1 MVQSAFR
8 IRFLSAAD
16 KLYDFNPCP
25 FAQHRLAPQRLLHDA
40 SIHFHGDAFRIEVQP
55 VQEIENSFAVAQGPC
70 LAIHNNLELHGW
82 LTPLFCTN
90 YSQIW
95 APSSLNSMPNSYA
108 EQYFPVLLQA
118 VIAMALAAGLLTVSF
133 LLGKRVRNRVKDM
146 PYESGIV
153 PTGDARQ
160 RFSVKFYLV
169 AMLFILFDIEAIFLY
184 PWAVVFRDLKMAAFL
199 EMLVFV
205 VLILSGF
212 FYIWKKGALD
222 WSGSDLSSR
231 KR

>member
-1 MVQSAFR
+1 MPQS
-8 IRFLSAAD
+8 
-16 KLYDFNPCP
+16 YT
-25 FAQHRLAPQRLLHDA
+25 
-40 SIHFHGDAFRIEVQP
+40 EV
-55 VQEIENSFAVAQGPC
+55 
-70 LAIHNNLELHGW
+70 
-82 LTPLFCTN
+82 
-90 YSQIW
+90 
-95 APSSLNSMPNSYA
+95 
-108 EQYFPVLLQA
+108 YFPVLVQA
-118 VIAMALAAGLLTVSF
+118 LLAMAVAAGLIAVSY

-146 PYESGIV
+146 PYESGIG
-153 PTGDARQ
+153 PTGDARH

-184 PWAVVFRDLKMAAFL
+184 PWAVVYRELKMFAFV

-222 WSGSDLSSR
+222 WSPDSTRDG

>member
-1 MVQSAFR
+1 MPTS
-8 IRFLSAAD
+8 
-16 KLYDFNPCP
+16 YT
-25 FAQHRLAPQRLLHDA
+25 
-40 SIHFHGDAFRIEVQP
+40 EV
-55 VQEIENSFAVAQGPC
+55 
-70 LAIHNNLELHGW
+70 
-82 LTPLFCTN
+82 
-90 YSQIW
+90 
-95 APSSLNSMPNSYA
+95 
-108 EQYFPVLLQA
+108 YFPVLVQA
-118 VIAMALAAGLLTVSF
+118 ILAMALAAGLLSVSY
-133 LLGKRVRNRVKDM
+133 LLGKKVRNRVKDM

-184 PWAVVFRDLKMAAFL
+184 PWVVVFRELKMFAFI

-222 WSGSDLSSR
+222 WSATDLSGR
-231 KR
+231 KQ